1 MNEVDNKTSDRIQRK
16 ASCTALSATFLFA
29 VSVVCI
35 LLFCGLYRPFPPPPE
50 YGIEVNLGYADAG
63 SGTLSDMDPVADEQ
77 TAVQSEENVPE
88 EEQVLTSAEE
98 EAPALPQTPVASKP
112 KPKPRPEVPA
122 KAEPQPE
129 KVREEPEINPMA
141 LYPGKRKGSNPSSQG
156 ETASAGDQGNPSGD
170 INAQGYTGT
179 GGSGGISFS
188 LNGRTLMSLV
198 KPNYDSEEEGIVVV
212 RIWVNRGGTVTRVRA
227 GVKGTTTLDE
237 NLWKTA
243 EQAAMRS
250 SFVPKENAPEE
261 QVGTISYRFVR
272 GI

>member
-1 MNEVDNKTSDRIQRK
+1 MNDSEKKIRKK
-16 ASCTALSATFLFA
+16 ASYTALLATLLF
-29 VSVVCI
+29 VVLLVCV

-50 YGIEVNLGYADAG
+50 YGIEVNLGYAELG
-63 SGTLSDMDPVADEQ
+63 SGEDQSMDPLADDREAQ
-77 TAVQSEENVPE
+77 PQENTTEDEPVVTGSED
-88 EEQVLTSAEE
+88 
-98 EAPALPQTPVASKP
+98 EAPAMPESKP
-112 KPKPRPEVPA
+112 VVKPRPKP
-122 KAEPQPE
+122 EPTVRPQEEKPKE
-129 KVREEPEINPMA
+129 KVKEEPEINPMA

-156 ETASAGDQGNPSGD
+156 DTRTQGDQGKPSGD
-170 INAQGYTGT
+170 INGKGYTGS

-188 LNGRTLMSLV
+188 LSGRTLMSLV

-212 RIWVNRGGTVTRVRA
+212 RIWVSRSGAVTRVRA

-243 EQAAMRS
+243 EQAALRS

-272 GI
+272 GL